1 MAAYINKNMI
11 NNNLNTHSDS
21 SDIEHLFTK
30 KQNGGI
36 SISKEK
42 EIHKPTGGF
51 PPIFITQRE
60 IETPL
65 LNNKKRQFVKP
76 ANILSIKQILESD
89 LQY

>member
-1 MAAYINKNMI
+1 MTAYINKNMI
-11 NNNLNTHSDS
+11 NNSVNSDSS
-21 SDIEHLFTK
+21 SDIEHLFSKPQTGGNTTK
-30 KQNGGI
+30 
-36 SISKEK
+36 ETD
-42 EIHKPTGGF
+42 IHRPTGGF